1 MSELSQLERWL
12 GNLFEA
18 PFRGRPDELD
28 WMEVVQRLMA
38 AAIQGQVRRGDL
50 LFIPHRYHIRLNPS
64 DWNVASVHAETLQSE
79 LEKRIGELAQR
90 DGASSIHVVEV
101 RLEPHDDLSAGE
113 IEVSASFGSESTDAF
128 AARDTLPFTTLD
140 LRSKSGLALLL
151 DGRMVPL
158 GSPTVCLGRG
168 RDNDVVLDHRTV
180 SRHHA
185 RIDFSGERHQVLD
198 LGSRNGTFL
207 NGRRIER
214 AFLSDGDVLHLGERA
229 LAICRIRP
237 MDGNKPS
244 STAP

>member
-1 MSELSQLERWL
+1 LSELSQLERWL

-38 AAIQGQVRRGDL
+38 AAIQGQVRRGDR

-64 DWNVASVHAETLQSE
+64 DWNVASAHAETLKRE
-79 LEKRIGELAQR
+79 LEKRIGELAHR
-90 DGASSIHVVEV
+90 DGASSIHAVDV
-101 RLEPHDDLSAGE
+101 RLEPHDALSAGE
-113 IEVSASFGSESTDAF
+113 TEVSASFGSESTDAF
-128 AARDTLPFTTLD
+128 AARDTLPFATLD
-140 LRSKSGLALLL
+140 LQLWNGLALLL

-158 GSPTVCLGRG
+158 ESPLVRLGRG

-185 RIDFSGERHQVLD
+185 RIELSDERHLALD

-207 NGRRIER
+207 NGRRIKR
-214 AFLSDGDVLHLGERA
+214 AYLSDGDVLHLGERA
-229 LAICRIRP
+229 LAVCRVRP
-237 MDGNKPS
+237 TGSNEPS
-244 STAP
+244 PIAS